1 MENTKIPHP
10 VVAAIPIVLLIGM
23 LVVIIN
29 LFGSDA
35 LSGGSQIAL
44 MMGVAV
50 CVFISMVFYNVKW
63 KTFEKQM
70 AKTMSGIFVTLMILL
85 LVGMLAGSWMISG
98 VVPTLIYYGIE
109 LLSPRFFLVTACV
122 ICSIVSL
129 LSGSSWTTIGTT
141 RSGRSARY

>member
-50 CVFISMVFYNVKW
+50 CVLISMVFYNVKW

-70 AKTMSGIFVTLMILL
+70 ASSYIDLL
-85 LVGMLAGSWMISG
+85 WH
-98 VVPTLIYYGIE
+98 
-109 LLSPRFFLVTACV
+109 
-122 ICSIVSL
+122 
-129 LSGSSWTTIGTT
+129 
-141 RSGRSARY
+141 